1 MKSSTEIIN
10 KAKERFEELM
20 DKDFEWRSFYN
31 GFLEG
36 YSFNFFAE
44 NKLKEIVKLFDELA
58 ELSNQT
64 REEAIKN
71 YLGYYQSKNKV

>member
-1 MKSSTEIIN
+1 MKTSTEIIN
-10 KAKERFEELM
+10 KAKERFEELKN
-20 DKDFEWRSFYN
+20 KDFEWKSFYN

-36 YSFNFFAE
+36 CSFNFFAE
-44 NKLKEIVKLFDELA
+44 NKLKEVIKLFDELA

-64 REEAIKN
+64 REEAIKD